1 MCGVAKNKKFK
12 KLPNC
17 WFSNSL
23 RVLEPADVGQESQ
36 PFWGLWILPPA
47 LKDKGKDNKSSII
60 VFNREAGVGFANKV
74 SDIQD

>member
-1 MCGVAKNKKFK
+1 MCRVAKNKKFK

-36 PFWGLWILPPA
+36 PFSGTWILPPV
-47 LKDKGKDNKSSII
+47 LKDNSRDNKSRII
-60 VFNREAGVGFANKV
+60 VSNREAGMGFAR
-74 SDIQD
+74 